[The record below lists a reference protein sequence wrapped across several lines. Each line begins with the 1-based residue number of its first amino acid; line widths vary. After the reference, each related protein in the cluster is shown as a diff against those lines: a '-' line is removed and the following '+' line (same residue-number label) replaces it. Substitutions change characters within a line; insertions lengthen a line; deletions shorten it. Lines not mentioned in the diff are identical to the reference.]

1 MKLLANGCSFTYGHQ
16 TPRDKNNQIL
26 PPMSIAWPAQ
36 LNDKFDDVTNLSL
49 GGGSNDR
56 IVRTTIDF
64 CESNDMSDYI
74 VIIQWTSQ
82 YRKEVYN
89 KSINDYVGLTTY
101 IDYPNQILNNVPKS
115 SLTMICDLEVKNN
128 DKFVDAAT
136 QEMLYLWSTTDYK
149 IHLLKNILTLQN
161 YFLKHNI
168 KFYFTTMSPEEHV
181 ISNKFLDFYNPQKTQ
196 LESMLLQ
203 CVDKDKWSGIS
214 FAGFMDGDLDL
225 IVSHDDHH
233 PNEKGHKLLAQFL
246 YEGAMKIYG

>member
-36 LNDKFDDVTNLSL
+36 LSDKFDDVTNLSL

-128 DKFVDAAT
+128 NKFVDAAT

-181 ISNKFLDFYNPQKTQ
+181 ISNKFLDFYN
-196 LESMLLQ
+196 
-203 CVDKDKWSGIS
+203 
-214 FAGFMDGDLDL
+214 
-225 IVSHDDHH
+225 
-233 PNEKGHKLLAQFL
+233 
-246 YEGAMKIYG
+246 